1 MPAYKVEG
9 GIMKT
14 IMLVDDS
21 TAIRNILKNA
31 LIGQY
36 SVVEAEHGKDAL
48 AKIPAQT
55 VDLFLLDV
63 NMPEMDGISLLA
75 EIRKLSPY
83 QSTPIL
89 MLTTETKDELRQKG
103 RELGAS
109 GWIVKPCEPD
119 KLLSAIQKLVS

>member
-1 MPAYKVEG
+1 
-9 GIMKT
+9 MKQ

-36 SVVEAEHGKDAL
+36 EVVEAEHGKDAL
-48 AKIPAQT
+48 AKLGAQK

-75 EIRKLSPY
+75 ELRKQAGY
-83 QSTPIL
+83 QTTPIL

-119 KLLSAIQKLVS
+119 KLLSAIQKLLP

>member
-1 MPAYKVEG
+1 
-9 GIMKT
+9 MKT

-21 TAIRNILKNA
+21 KSIRNILKNT

-36 SVVEAEHGKDAL
+36 EVLEAEHGKDAL
-48 AKIPAQT
+48 SKLSGKN
-55 VDLFLLDV
+55 VDLFLFDV
-63 NMPEMDGISLLA
+63 NMPEMDGITLL
-75 EIRKLSPY
+75 EEVRKLPEY
-83 QSTPIL
+83 AKTPIL

-119 KLLSAIQKLVS
+119 KLLAAIQKLVP

>member
-1 MPAYKVEG
+1 
-9 GIMKT
+9 MKT

-48 AKIPAQT
+48 AKLSGQS

-63 NMPEMDGISLLA
+63 NMPEMDGISLLG
-75 EIRKLSPY
+75 EIRKISSH
-83 QSTPIL
+83 QKTPIL
-89 MLTTETKDELRQKG
+89 MLTTETKDELRQQGK
-103 RELGAS
+103 ELGAS

-119 KLLSAIQKLVS
+119 KLLAAIQKLVP

>member
-1 MPAYKVEG
+1 
-9 GIMKT
+9 MKT

-36 SVVEAEHGKDAL
+36 TVVEAEHGKDAL
-48 AKIPAQT
+48 AKIPAQAI
-55 VDLFLLDV
+55 DLFLLDV
-63 NMPEMDGISLLA
+63 NMPEMDGITLLE
-75 EIRKLSPY
+75 EIRKLSSY
-83 QSTPIL
+83 QKTPIL

-103 RELGAS
+103 KELGAS

-119 KLLSAIQKLVS
+119 KLLSAIQKLVP

>member
-1 MPAYKVEG
+1 
-9 GIMKT
+9 MKN

-21 TAIRNILKNA
+21 TSIRNLLKNS

-36 SVVEAEHGKDAL
+36 NIIEAEHGKDAL
-48 AKIPAQT
+48 AKLPGQNI
-55 VDLFLLDV
+55 DMFLLDV

-75 EIRKLSPY
+75 ELRKTPAHK
-83 QSTPIL
+83 STPIL
-89 MLTTETKDELRQKG
+89 MLTTETKEELRQKG

-119 KLLSAIQKLVS
+119 KLLAAIQKLLS

>member
-1 MPAYKVEG
+1 
-9 GIMKT
+9 MKT

-31 LIGQY
+31 LIGEY
-36 SVVEAEHGKDAL
+36 SVVEAENGKVAL
-48 AKIPAQT
+48 GKTGEQP

-63 NMPEMDGISLLA
+63 NMPEMDGLTLLG
-75 EIRKLSPY
+75 EIRKLAGHK
-83 QSTPIL
+83 STPIL

-119 KLLSAIQKLVS
+119 KLLSAISKLI

>member
-1 MPAYKVEG
+1 
-9 GIMKT
+9 MKQ

-36 SVVEAEHGKDAL
+36 AVVEAEHGKDAL
-48 AKIPAQT
+48 AKLGAQK

-75 EIRKLSPY
+75 ELRKQAGY
-83 QSTPIL
+83 QNTPIL

-103 RELGAS
+103 RDLGAS

-119 KLLSAIQKLVS
+119 KLLSAIQKLLP

>member
-1 MPAYKVEG
+1 
-9 GIMKT
+9 MKN

-21 TAIRNILKNA
+21 TAIRNILKNT

-36 SVVEAEHGKDAL
+36 SVFEAENGKVAL
-48 AKIPAQT
+48 EKINAQPI
-55 VDLFLLDV
+55 DLFLLDV
-63 NMPEMDGISLLA
+63 NMPEMDGIELLGS
-75 EIRKLSPY
+75 IRKIPAHK
-83 QSTPIL
+83 STPIL

-119 KLLSAIQKLVS
+119 KLLAAIQKLV